1 LKKGLKRGQTREL
14 RGGREPDQQEE
25 ENPITRRRETRST
38 GGGKPDQQEEGN
50 PINRR
55 RETRSTGGGK
65 PDPQEEEEDS
75 PLKKGRK
82 PRCDN

>member
-1 LKKGLKRGQTREL
+1 LKKGKK
-14 RGGREPDQQEE
+14 
-25 ENPITRRRETRST
+25 
-38 GGGKPDQQEEGN
+38 KPNQQEEGN

-55 RETRSTGGGK
+55 RKTRSTGGGK

-82 PRCDN
+82 PRWDN